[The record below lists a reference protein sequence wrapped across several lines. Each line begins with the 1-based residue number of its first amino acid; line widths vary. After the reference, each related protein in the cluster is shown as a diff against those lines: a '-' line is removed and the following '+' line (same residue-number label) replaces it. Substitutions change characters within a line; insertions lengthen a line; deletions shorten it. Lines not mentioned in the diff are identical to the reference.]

1 MKKSNFLLAF
11 LLLVLLSSVGFAQE
25 ASISG
30 IVTDGSYPLPG
41 ATVSIEGTGN
51 GAVTDLDGKFIIN
64 NVNAGNAVVKV
75 SYIGYTSKTVNVSLA
90 PNENKNIGTI
100 IITEDATQLEGV
112 VVTALGIKR
121 EEKSLG
127 YSVSEVKGDDLNEAK
142 ETNIV
147 NSLNGKVAGV
157 QITNGSTGVG
167 STSRIVI
174 RGEASLNSGKNQPLF
189 VVDGIPIDNNTTLST
204 TENSGGSEMQ
214 EVDFGNGAADI
225 NPDDIESIS
234 VLKGATAAAL
244 YGSRG
249 ANGVVLITTKSGK
262 GKDKISVAV
271 NAGLTFDN
279 VLRLPKYQN
288 KYGQGWAG
296 SFQYVDGLNK
306 LAGVNYGVNDQEDVS
321 WGPIANGQLIQQFD
335 SPAGNGL
342 RAGDIYARGW
352 IRNADGTISAPSVIP
367 NDITATPFVN
377 RPNNVKDFFRTG
389 ITNTLSASIGVNNEK
404 SNLLFSFNR
413 LQNEGIIPNTDL
425 NRNSFRLNSGFD
437 LSKKLKLSA
446 NMNYINSASDNRPA
460 GGYGSETAMYMF
472 TWYGRQVNTKALQ
485 EYWQR
490 GYEGLEQFNYNY
502 AWHDNPYFMLNE
514 NTNAFQKNRV
524 LGNIKLNYQF
534 NENLSAEVKT
544 GLDTYNDYRQSK
556 RAFSTQRFLKGAY
569 REGNVFFRE
578 MNTDFLIRYN
588 KELNDKIA
596 IGVNAGG
603 NQMKQRRDFS
613 SLTANRLNI
622 PNLYNLTNSALPL
635 VSEQFD
641 AEKEINSLY
650 GMANISYD
658 DVVFLDITGRNDWS
672 STLPKANN
680 SYFYPSASLSAI
692 ISDMVSLPSA
702 FNFVKLRG
710 SIAQVGNDT
719 DPYNLET
726 SYVFNT
732 PYKGTRT
739 LTRSKIILNENLKP
753 EKVNS
758 YEIGADLRMLDGLF
772 NVDFTYYNATSQDQ
786 IITVPVSNTAGY
798 IAQVINAGKIRNT
811 GIEALLT
818 VTPIEKDNFT
828 WSSSLNF
835 AKNVGKVIELPED
848 TKVLTTSYAS
858 VYDAETSKVFVQA
871 REGERLGNMYG
882 RKFKRHNGEIVYN
895 RVEGKDDDGNPTVTY
910 LPVVDDELQLLGNY
924 NPDFSLG
931 FQNEFKFNQFT
942 ASFLIDWKKGGTLIS
957 RTKQIATYAG
967 NLEGSEN
974 RNDYNN
980 IIPNG
985 VEKQSDGSYTQ
996 VTTAIPWWDYMK
1008 PLWDRRNQQ
1017 ETGIV
1022 DASYAKIRE
1031 VKIGYTLPNS
1041 ISDRL
1046 KVKGIKAS
1054 LVGRNL
1060 ALFTPKDNPH
1070 FDPETLALQGNN
1082 IVPGIEDVSYP
1093 SSRSI
1098 GVNVSVQF

>member
-25 ASISG
+25 VSISG
-30 IVTDGSYPLPG
+30 IVTDGTLPLPG
-41 ATVSIEGTGN
+41 ATVSVKGTGN
-51 GAVTDLDGKFIIN
+51 GAVTDLNGKFIIS
-64 NVNAGNAVVKV
+64 NVNSGNAVIEV
-75 SYIGYTSKTVNVSLA
+75 SYIGYTSKTVNVSLT

-189 VVDGIPIDNNTTLST
+189 VVDGIPIDNNTTLNS

-296 SFQYVDGLNK
+296 EFQYVDGHNNK
-306 LAGVNYGVNDQEDVS
+306 FGLNDQEDVS

-342 RAGDIYARGW
+342 RAGDIFSRGW
-352 IRNADGTISAPSVIP
+352 VRNADGSVSAPSVIP

-472 TWYGRQVNTKALQ
+472 TWYGRQVNTKSLQ

-502 AWHDNPYFMLNE
+502 AWHDNPYFTLNE

-544 GLDTYNDYRQSK
+544 GLDTYNDDRQSK

-588 KELNDKIA
+588 KELNDKVA

-603 NQMKQRRDFS
+603 NKMTQERNFISNM
-613 SLTANRLNI
+613 ANRLNI
-622 PNLYNLTNSALPL
+622 PNLYNLTNSGLPL
-635 VSEQFD
+635 VTEQFKS
-641 AEKEINSLY
+641 EKEINSLY

-672 STLPKANN
+672 STLPEANN

-692 ISDMVSLPSA
+692 ISDMVSLPSV

-710 SIAQVGNDT
+710 SVAQVGNDT

-726 SYVFNT
+726 SYIFNT
-732 PYKGTRT
+732 PYNGTRT
-739 LTRSKIILNENLKP
+739 LTRSQVLLNENLKP

-758 YEIGADLRMLDGLF
+758 YEIGADLRMLDGLL
-772 NVDFTYYNATSQDQ
+772 NLDFTYYNATSQDQ
-786 IITVPVSNTAGY
+786 IITVPISNTAGY
-798 IAQVINAGKIRNT
+798 IAQVINAGKIRNN
-811 GIEALLT
+811 GVEALLT

-882 RKFKRHNGEIVYN
+882 RKFKRHNGQIIYGSDGKPIVEEN
-895 RVEGKDDDGNPTVTY
+895 
-910 LPVVDDELQLLGNY
+910 LQLLGNY

-931 FQNEFKFNQFT
+931 FQNEIKFNRFN

-974 RNDYNN
+974 RNDYKD
-980 IIPNG
+980 IVPNG
-985 VEKQSDGSYTQ
+985 VKQLSDGSYTAL
-996 VTTAIPWWDYMK
+996 TAEDAVGWWTYFK
-1008 PLWDRRNQQ
+1008 PMYDRRNQQ

-1031 VKIGYTLPNS
+1031 VKIGYELPNS

-1098 GVNVSVQF
+1098 GVNVSVKF